1 MYRVVILDRRSSRV
15 KYVRVGEYLTFDLC
29 NRLSFYLGHE
39 DTMTI
44 DQYSSGVSSIYILR
58 CF

>member
-39 DTMTI
+39 DTMTMI
-44 DQYSSGVSSIYILR
+44 NIALEYRVSIS
-58 CF
+58 